1 MTTLD
6 IRRMVIDAPHLGE
19 ADGKRLAERIADG
32 LRCDVPWRDES
43 AVIGDIR
50 ISVDAGGDVDTL
62 ARSVV
67 AELLRQIRS

>member
-1 MTTLD
+1 VTTLD

-32 LRCDVPWRDES
+32 LRCEVPQRDES

-50 ISVDAGGDVDTL
+50 ISVAGGDVDTL

>member
-32 LRCDVPWRDES
+32 LRCEVPQRDES

-50 ISVDAGGDVDTL
+50 ISVAGGDVDTL